1 MKIYILKNNLKKAL
15 NIVEKVV
22 SKSLTLPIL
31 NNVLL
36 STEKHCLKLSVTDL
50 EIGINYWTLAK
61 VEKQGSTAIPVKF
74 LTNFINSIP
83 DSKISLEVKDTIL
96 YIEGKNYKTKIK
108 TFNPEEFPIIPKI
121 KEEHIIELDNLIFS
135 QGLSQVVEN
144 ASISHIRPEISG
156 VYISFQ
162 KDVITMAATDS
173 FRLAEKKIFSKQIF
187 KSENKKEY
195 SIIIPQKTVRELINI
210 LPNQKG
216 KIKIYFSSNQVMFE
230 CLSEGSGNPE
240 FQIISRLIEGKYP
253 DYQDI
258 IPKKHKTQ
266 LILSRQEFINQ
277 IKTAS
282 LFSGRVNKIKFK
294 IFPEQGKI
302 ELLAQDSEIGESS
315 SFFKGKIK
323 GEEIEVFFNWR
334 FLLDGLLGI
343 ESEEVIFELN
353 KKQEPAIL
361 KPVGNNTFLYV
372 VMPVSSE

>member
-1 MKIYILKNNLKKAL
+1 MKIYILKDNLKQAL
-15 NIVEKVV
+15 NTVEKIV

-61 VEKQGSTAIPVKF
+61 IEKQGSVTVPVKF
-74 LTNFINSIP
+74 LSSLVNSIP
-83 DSKISLEVKDTIL
+83 DTKISLEVKDTYL

-108 TFNPEEFPIIPKI
+108 SFNPEEFPIIPKI
-121 KEEHIIELDNLIFS
+121 KEEYIIELDSWIFS

-156 VYISFQ
+156 VYIFFQ
-162 KDVITMAATDS
+162 KDLITMAATDS
-173 FRLAEKKIFSKQIF
+173 FRLAEKKIFSKQTLLD
-187 KSENKKEY
+187 NKKEH
-195 SIIIPQKTVRELINI
+195 SIIILQKTIRELINI
-210 LPNQKG
+210 LSNKKGKLRIYLSPNQ
-216 KIKIYFSSNQVMFE
+216 IMFE
-230 CLSEGSGNPE
+230 CLIEGSTNPQ

-258 IPKKHKTQ
+258 IPKKCKTH
-266 LILSRQEFINQ
+266 LILSRREFINQ

-294 IFPEQGKI
+294 ISPKEEKI
-302 ELLAQDSEIGESS
+302 ELFAQDSEIGESS
-315 SFFKGKIK
+315 SMFKGKIK
-323 GEEIEVFFNWR
+323 GEEIEVFFNWK

-343 ESEEVIFELN
+343 ESEEIIFELN
-353 KKQEPAIL
+353 KKEEPAIL
-361 KPVGNNTFLYV
+361 KPVGDNTFLYV
-372 VMPVSSE
+372 VMPVSSD